1 MAEEYVPDA
10 VGVLDAWFHWAAGA
24 DPAHTF
30 APSHG
35 AFLFPLLV
43 WICGWN
49 HLWAGV
55 LEHVLEAQA
64 EWPARLAKMR
74 AFVRWR
80 RVAEYR
86 NVFARRLREFGHC
99 ELAEVVAA
107 AFNATFAHWLRRGRL
122 KRALGHVSR
131 GGGLHTPFHS

>member
-1 MAEEYVPDA
+1 M
-10 VGVLDAWFHWAAGA
+10 
-24 DPAHTF
+24 
-30 APSHG
+30 
-35 AFLFPLLV
+35 
-43 WICGWN
+43 WISGWN

-64 EWPARLAKMR
+64 EWPARLATMR

-107 AFNATFAHWLRRGRL
+107 ALNATFAHWRFETASSVLSEAKTSASTRPGCGSWT
-122 KRALGHVSR
+122 AAGSR
-131 GGGLHTPFHS
+131 VATG